1 VFGMQQWT
9 GEASLGDALH
19 TTLQRL
25 PNVKWVVT
33 TLGKKGSVLLE
44 HCPDHPGQTEA
55 VLNELLST
63 MLEEVNGSR
72 SSSNGNGSSCS
83 LGCTSKNKTH
93 IRRVHAQS
101 RKLCVTWG

>member
-1 VFGMQQWT
+1 MQQWT

-25 PNVKWVVT
+25 PNVKWMVT

-44 HCPDHPGQTEA
+44 RCPDQAGQTEA
-55 VLNELLST
+55 VVNELLST
-63 MLEEVNGSR
+63 MLEEVH
-72 SSSNGNGSSCS
+72 SSSSSNNGNGSSYP

-93 IRRVHAQS
+93 IRQVP
-101 RKLCVTWG
+101 KICNT

>member
-1 VFGMQQWT
+1 MFGMQQWT

-19 TTLQRL
+19 TTFQRL
-25 PNVKWVVT
+25 PNVKWMVT

-44 HCPDHPGQTEA
+44 RCPDQAGQTEA

-63 MLEEVNGSR
+63 MLEEVNGS

-83 LGCTSKNKTH
+83 LGCTAKNKTH
-93 IRRVHAQS
+93 IRRVHTES
-101 RKLCVTWG
+101 RKVGVTWG

>member
-1 VFGMQQWT
+1 MQQWT

-33 TLGKKGSVLLE
+33 TLGKRGSVLLE
-44 HCPDHPGQTEA
+44 RCPDQAGQKEA
-55 VLNELLST
+55 VLNELLSS
-63 MLEEVNGSR
+63 MLEEVNCSR
-72 SSSNGNGSSCS
+72 SSSIGNGSSSS

-93 IRRVHAQS
+93 IRRVHTQVC
-101 RKLCVTWG
+101 RVTVTWG

>member
-1 VFGMQQWT
+1 MQQWT

-44 HCPDHPGQTEA
+44 RCPGQAGQAEA
-55 VLNELLST
+55 VLNELLGT
-63 MLEEVNGSR
+63 LLEEVTGSR
-72 SSSNGNGSSCS
+72 SSSNGDGCSCS
-83 LGCTSKNKTH
+83 LGCTSKNKTR
-93 IRRVHAQS
+93 IR
-101 RKLCVTWG
+101 